1 MNAYPD
7 FPLSMALQNYMPVI
21 LSGIGLFADRP
32 WVHADGLG
40 ALLEPADH
48 QHDLECG
55 FCLGSLDDGSR

>member
-7 FPLSMALQNYMPVI
+7 FPLSMAFMPVI

-40 ALLEPADH
+40 ALLEPAAH
-48 QHDLECG
+48 QHDLERG
-55 FCLGSLDDGSR
+55 FRLGSLDDGSR